1 MFAQFEL
8 TCDRFLGGRL
18 SLFQPKTGYR
28 AGIDPV
34 LLAAAVPA
42 QRGDRILDL
51 GCGAGAAAL
60 CLSARVAGLR
70 VTGVEMQP
78 SYADLARRNAAANG
92 LPLDVV
98 EADLADL
105 PAGLRQEMF
114 SHVIANPPYFRRTRG
129 TGAADNGRETALGG
143 DTPLA
148 AWIDCA
154 ARRLMPR
161 GRLTMIQRA
170 ERLPE
175 MLGALDDARL
185 GGACVRPLAPRS
197 GRPAK
202 LILLSAIKGGRAT
215 FRLLPPLALH
225 AGAAHVCDGDDYTP
239 EISAV
244 LREAAQ
250 LPWPDA

>member
-1 MFAQFEL
+1 MFAPSEL

-18 SLFQPKTGYR
+18 SLWQPKTGYR

-42 QRGDRILDL
+42 RRGERILDL

-78 SYADLARRNAAANG
+78 DYADLARRNAAAND
-92 LPLDVV
+92 LSLDVV
-98 EADLADL
+98 EADLTDL

-129 TGAADNGRETALGG
+129 TGAADTGRETALGG

-148 AWIDCA
+148 SWFDCA
-154 ARRLMPR
+154 ARRLRPR

-175 MLGALDDARL
+175 MLGALDARL
-185 GGACVRPLAPRS
+185 GSVCVRPLAPRS

-202 LILLSAIKGGRAT
+202 LILLSAIKGGRAA
-215 FRLLPPLALH
+215 FRLLAPLALH
-225 AGAAHVCDGDDYTP
+225 AGAVHVCDGDDYTP

-250 LPWPDA
+250 LPWPHA

>member
-1 MFAQFEL
+1 MFAPCDL
-8 TCDRFLGGRL
+8 TRDRFLGGRL
-18 SLFQPKTGYR
+18 ALWQPKSGYR

-42 QRGDRILDL
+42 RAGQRILDL
-51 GCGAGAAAL
+51 GCGVGAAAL
-60 CLSARVAGLR
+60 CLSARVAGLHL
-70 VTGVEMQP
+70 TGVELQP
-78 SYADLARRNAAANG
+78 DYAALARRNAAEND

-105 PAGLRQEMF
+105 PAGLRQASF
-114 SHVIANPPYFRRTRG
+114 AHVIANPPYFQQDRRTA
-129 TGAADNGRETALGG
+129 AADTGRETALAG
-143 DTPLA
+143 DTPLTV
-148 AWIDCA
+148 WIDCA
-154 ARRLMPR
+154 ARRLEPG

-175 MLGALDDARL
+175 MLSALNGRL
-185 GGACVRPLAPRS
+185 GSVRVLPLAPRA

-202 LILLSAIKGGRAT
+202 LILLSAIKGGRAA

-225 AGAAHVCDGDDYTP
+225 SGAAHLRDGDDHAP

-250 LPWPDA
+250 LSWPEA